1 MYDSSAAFDLKSL
14 NPILQ
19 RVNQGLQIGGTS
31 RITELSESLTP
42 LSQTAQDIGKKK
54 KPGAAGLRAS

>member
-1 MYDSSAAFDLKSL
+1 MYDSSAAFDLKAL

-31 RITELSESLTP
+31 RITEVSESLTP
-42 LSQTAQDIGKKK
+42 LARAAQDIGKKK
-54 KPGAAGLRAS
+54 KPG